1 MDTKKL
7 TYIYIYIYTLISQNN
22 WHDPF
27 PRPPTPP
34 PKKKRERK
42 VEKKNFLTAKRKSN
56 RSLFALFTFSSL
68 PCRHF
73 SPRGEGTRD
82 TPLRMSTGEATPF
95 PPPTPKLRP
104 LFAPTGRLP
113 FRRANSV
120 TTPLISTSLCLPSVH
135 AELQESSIS
144 RLSQTPL
151 QRFLQSADK
160 IIKDEGRQ
168 RHQYNP
174 KSLSSSR
181 FNGKNAFEIK

>member
-1 MDTKKL
+1 
-7 TYIYIYIYTLISQNN
+7 
-22 WHDPF
+22 
-27 PRPPTPP
+27 
-34 PKKKRERK
+34 
-42 VEKKNFLTAKRKSN
+42 
-56 RSLFALFTFSSL
+56 
-68 PCRHF
+68 
-73 SPRGEGTRD
+73 
-82 TPLRMSTGEATPF
+82 MSAGEATPF

-160 IIKDEGRQ
+160 IIKDEGTQ
-168 RHQYNP
+168 RHQCNP

-181 FNGKNAFEIK
+181 FNGKNAFKKKKKIYIYIYIIFPDFSCTHGRMCSWSVRQPVTLQSGSVFNNEKRDKIQFGSFKSY

>member
-1 MDTKKL
+1 M
-7 TYIYIYIYTLISQNN
+7 
-22 WHDPF
+22 
-27 PRPPTPP
+27 
-34 PKKKRERK
+34 
-42 VEKKNFLTAKRKSN
+42 TAERKSN
-56 RSLFALFTFSSL
+56 RSFVAFFSFSSF
-68 PCRHF
+68 PRRHF
-73 SPRGEGTRD
+73 SPRGKGTRD
-82 TPLRMSTGEATPF
+82 TPLRMSAGEATPF

-120 TTPLISTSLCLPSVH
+120 TTPSISTSLCLPSVH

-144 RLSQTPL
+144 RLSQTPQ

-160 IIKDEGRQ
+160 IIKDGETQ

-181 FNGKNAFEIK
+181 LNGKNAFKIK

>member
-1 MDTKKL
+1 M
-7 TYIYIYIYTLISQNN
+7 
-22 WHDPF
+22 
-27 PRPPTPP
+27 
-34 PKKKRERK
+34 
-42 VEKKNFLTAKRKSN
+42 TAERKSN
-56 RSLFALFTFSSL
+56 RSFVALFTFSSL
-68 PCRHF
+68 PRRH
-73 SPRGEGTRD
+73 GEGTRD
-82 TPLRMSTGEATPF
+82 TPLRMSAGEATPF

-113 FRRANSV
+113 FRRANFV

-160 IIKDEGRQ
+160 IIKDEGTQ

-181 FNGKNAFEIK
+181 FNGKKYFQNKIIFIIFPDFSCTHGRMCSWSVQPVTLQSGSVFN